1 MSPIKKIDQLTER
14 DGLPKE
20 LCELLNKY
28 PRDTWTK
35 DTLNGNWV
43 GFWLGR
49 HSVFREICNSLKHI
63 INQLLDGSISHQN
76 FMQQYIHLMNMMLHN
91 LDSHHTVEDNYIFPR
106 FHQKSEKF
114 RYGLELLENDHHLIH
129 QSIDILTSEGN
140 KIITT
145 FNEKKDIDHKLLIGR
160 YSRVNDNFDKL
171 LTAHLHDEED
181 LLIPLVSEYGEEY
194 FGLGH

>member
-14 DGLPKE
+14 DGLPKQ

-76 FMQQYIHLMNMMLHN
+76 FMKQYIHLMNMMLHN
-91 LDSHHTVEDNYIFPR
+91 LDSHHAVEDNYIFPK

-114 RYGLELLENDHHLIH
+114 RYGLELL
-129 QSIDILTSEGN
+129 
-140 KIITT
+140 
-145 FNEKKDIDHKLLIGR
+145 
-160 YSRVNDNFDKL
+160 
-171 LTAHLHDEED
+171 
-181 LLIPLVSEYGEEY
+181 
-194 FGLGH
+194 